1 MIRWKFIK
9 DTAGRVL
16 AGSEIS
22 APPID
27 LNDVLRRE
35 GVALTSAPADE
46 HISGFLLRRAGE
58 APVIGFNSSLPGV
71 RQRFVVAHE
80 LGHLLLHHQTG
91 LHVDRSLVRLEHREK
106 SDPADEDEVEAN
118 RFAAELLMPEE
129 FIRGDLDRIGRAAVE
144 QGEAISHLA
153 KRYQVSRQAMTI
165 RLTSLG
171 LIQM

>member
-1 MIRWKFIK
+1 MIRWKLIK
-9 DTAGRVL
+9 ETAGRVL
-16 AGSEIS
+16 GELKIS
-22 APPID
+22 TPPIELD
-27 LNDVLRRE
+27 EVLKRE

-46 HISGFLLRRAGE
+46 RISGFLLRRVGE
-58 APVIGFNSSLPGV
+58 APVIGFNASLPSF
-71 RQRFVVAHE
+71 RQRFIIAHE
-80 LGHLLLHHQTG
+80 LGHLLLHNKTG

-129 FIRGDLDRIGRAAVE
+129 FIRGDLDGNGRAAVE
-144 QGEAISHLA
+144 QGEVIGHLA
-153 KRYQVSRQAMTI
+153 QKYGVSKQAMTI